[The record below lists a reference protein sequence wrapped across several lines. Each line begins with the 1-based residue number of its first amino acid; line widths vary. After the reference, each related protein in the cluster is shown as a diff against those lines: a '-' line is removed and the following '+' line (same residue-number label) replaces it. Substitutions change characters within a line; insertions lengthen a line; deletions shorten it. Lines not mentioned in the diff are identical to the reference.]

1 MSEEL
6 ETYNT
11 FREKNS
17 DTKVMDKLKGNLL
30 LAVTDKQEQ
39 KVQRASSATLRE
51 LVEEKEKQ
59 KEQKLLDILKKEVDK
74 ERCTKYIILG
84 IMFSI
89 LVAIIV
95 AAAYRIYHQVYI
107 P

>member
-6 ETYNT
+6 DTYNT

-17 DTKVMDKLKGNLL
+17 DTKVMDKFKGNLL
-30 LAVTDKQEQ
+30 LAVSDKQDEN
-39 KVQRASSATLRE
+39 VQRASSATQRE
-51 LVEEKEKQ
+51 LVEQKEKQ

-95 AAAYRIYHQVYI
+95 AAAYRIYH
-107 P
+107 

>member
-30 LAVTDKQEQ
+30 LAVSDKQDE
-39 KVQRASSATLRE
+39 KVQRASSATQRE

-95 AAAYRIYHQVYI
+95 AASYRIYH
-107 P
+107 